1 MPVITRSNTTGPTK
15 MMVTGVKRKFIE
27 IVDTDDDV
35 STDSEFD
42 VHTEDD
48 IEELKDD
55 LKETEQSN
63 DALINILIK
72 ERETI
77 QKLQAELA
85 DIQQKYDSLLN
96 SVKEIQRTCWQDM
109 ICFGSVFVLA
119 SGFALASAFM
129 CNIHENELLNL

>member
-1 MPVITRSNTTGPTK
+1 MPVVTRSNTTGPTK

-27 IVDTDDDV
+27 IVDSDDDV

-48 IEELKDD
+48 IDELKDD

-96 SVKEIQRTCWQDM
+96 SVKEIQNTCWQDM

-119 SGFALASAFM
+119 AGFALTSAFM